1 MTKNPIE
8 AIRQIKEL
16 CNPMDAKFDQI
27 MSICNS
33 VLDHPLRNCD
43 VGSADEQS
51 QRFDNQC
58 AKYGHSKLSSC
69 ANCPLDGERSCYFTW
84 GQMGYDESDKLLDG
98 KEIDLKGSENVT
110 TVSEL
115 MAALRKM
122 PIDAKV
128 CGSKP
133 NGHDEYDC
141 EERPFWVQHYNDGSD
156 DGLVYVGIDYKHP
169 N

>member
-1 MTKNPIE
+1 MTITDK
-8 AIRQIKEL
+8 
-16 CNPMDAKFDQI
+16 D
-27 MSICNS
+27 
-33 VLDHPLRNCD
+33 LDL
-43 VGSADEQS
+43 
-51 QRFDNQC
+51 F
-58 AKYGHSKLSSC
+58 K
-69 ANCPLDGERSCYFTW
+69 ERSKTELVSTGDISRLAWDYVVPLLC
-84 GQMGYDESDKLLDG
+84 DEVRKLRVQLRMNG
-98 KEIDLKGSENVT
+98 IPYKEKDLKGSENVT

-115 MAALRKM
+115 MAALKKM

-156 DGLVYVGIDYKHP
+156 NGLVYVGIDYKHP

>member
-1 MTKNPIE
+1 
-8 AIRQIKEL
+8 
-16 CNPMDAKFDQI
+16 
-27 MSICNS
+27 
-33 VLDHPLRNCD
+33 
-43 VGSADEQS
+43 
-51 QRFDNQC
+51 
-58 AKYGHSKLSSC
+58 
-69 ANCPLDGERSCYFTW
+69 
-84 GQMGYDESDKLLDG
+84 MGYDESDKLLDG
-98 KEIDLKGSENVT
+98 REINLKGSENVT